1 MAQVSLRI
9 GKLKT
14 ADLGAAQKHNER
26 EEFTQSVDRSR
37 TENNL
42 RPVGGNASL
51 TELVLDKIKQSN
63 ASVSRGKQNES
74 TVAIEIVLSA
84 SPEYFRNNPN
94 EWGAYDAQKTQ
105 AWLNANLNFLKQ
117 KYGENLVR
125 VDVHLD
131 EATPHLHAIVVP
143 LETKEVSKRRTKK
156 EIKAGTPA
164 KKIKKSVLNAARMFN
179 KQSLIELQSEAAKT
193 VEHLGIE
200 RGKRGSTASH
210 TTIKEYYK
218 NLSQSAVRLQNAPKF
233 DLPETL
239 PTPPKNPLKL
249 AQYLEEIET
258 KIHTTNQTYT
268 KIGNTLTS
276 YAKYAQ
282 NSATALTQKNALQ
295 STQIEKLTSMVHTG
309 IGRIKHLKDNDLYT
323 ENEKLKAENKQLK
336 SANVNHKELLKM
348 NDDFALENENLST
361 EVSKLRNE
369 NNALRGFLEAKNLK
383 YDPDYA
389 KIAKTAPE
397 SISEHSRTTKNTLKP

>member
-14 ADLGAAQKHNER
+14 ADLGGAQKHNER
-26 EEFTQSVDRSR
+26 EEFTQSIDRSR
-37 TENNL
+37 TEHNL
-42 RPVGGNASL
+42 RPVGKNASL
-51 TELVLDKIKQSN
+51 TTLVLDKIKQSN
-63 ASVSRGKQNES
+63 ASISKGKQNES

-84 SPEYFRNNPN
+84 SPEYFRNNPH

-131 EATPHLHAIVVP
+131 ESTPHLHAIVVP
-143 LETKEVSKRRTKK
+143 LENKEVSKRRTKK

-164 KKIKKSVLNAARMFN
+164 KKIKKSVLNAAKMFN
-179 KQSLIELQSEAAKT
+179 KQSLIDLQSEAAKA

-200 RGKRGSTASH
+200 RGTRGSVASH

-233 DLPETL
+233 DLPATL
-239 PTPPKNPLKL
+239 PMPPKNPFKL
-249 AQYLEEIET
+249 TQYLEEIET
-258 KIHTTNQTYT
+258 KIQTANQTYT

-276 YAKYAQ
+276 YAKYAE
-282 NSATALTQKNALQ
+282 NSATTLTQKNALK
-295 STQIEKLTSMVHTG
+295 STQIEKLTSMVYRAVE
-309 IGRIKHLKDNDLYT
+309 RIKHLKDSDLYA
-323 ENEKLKAENKQLK
+323 ENERLKAENKQLK

-348 NDDFALENENLST
+348 NDDFALENESLST
-361 EVSKLRNE
+361 EVINLRNE
-369 NNALRGFLEAKNLK
+369 NKALRGFLESKNLK
-383 YDPDYA
+383 YDPDYE
-389 KIAKTAPE
+389 KIEKTGSE
-397 SISEHSRTTKNTLKP
+397 SITEPSKATRNTFKP